1 MADPRGFLKVRHREV
16 PPNRPVELRLRDW
29 KDVHE
34 HLEDGQPFLR
44 EQAGRCMDCGVPFCH
59 NGCPLGNL
67 IPEWNDLVWRG
78 QWADAYD
85 RLHATN
91 NFPEFTGRICPAPC
105 ETSCVLGIN
114 QPPVTIKNIE
124 ATIIDEAYA
133 RGLVT
138 PQVPQRL
145 TGHTVA
151 VVGSG
156 PAGLAAAQQLTR
168 AGHTVAVYERD
179 DAVGGLLRYGVPDFK
194 LEKVHIDRRL
204 EQMEAEGTRFRTGVE
219 IGRDVTWAQL
229 HARYDALV
237 VATGATVP
245 RELEVP
251 GKKLA
256 GVHVAMD
263 FLHQANRVVAGET
276 VEDQI
281 TAAGKHV
288 VIIGGGDTGSDCLGT
303 ALRQG
308 AASVTTLAIGRR
320 PPTERPAN
328 QPWPTDPILFEVS
341 SSHEEGGERTFLA
354 STVELVG
361 DERVERLRLAE
372 TEYLSD
378 GRRVPKPGTE
388 HDIPADLVLV
398 AMGFTGPETPQLTEQ
413 LGVELTPRGL
423 VQRSDDFATTVPG
436 VFVAGDAGRGQSLV
450 VWAIAEGRAAAAA
463 VDRFLSGDTELPAP
477 VAASTVALRP

>member
-1 MADPRGFLKVRHREV
+1 MADPRGFLKVRDREL
-16 PPNRPVELRLRDW
+16 PPNRPVEVRLRDW
-29 KDVHE
+29 KDVHA
-34 HLEDGQPFLR
+34 HLEQGQPFLK
-44 EQAGRCMDCGVPFCH
+44 EQAGRCMDCGIPFCH

-78 QWADAYD
+78 QWGDAID

-105 ETSCVLGIN
+105 ESSCVLGIN
-114 QPPVTIKNIE
+114 QPPVTIKNVE
-124 ATIIDEAYA
+124 VSIIDEAFD

-179 DAVGGLLRYGVPDFK
+179 DAIGGLLRYGVPDFK
-194 LEKVHIDRRL
+194 LEKIHIDRRL
-204 EQMEAEGTRFRTGVE
+204 EQMSAEGTRFRSGVE

-229 HARYDALV
+229 QARYDAIV

-245 RELEVP
+245 RELRVP
-251 GKKLA
+251 GTELG

-263 FLHQANRVVAGET
+263 YLHQANTVAAGKP
-276 VEDQI
+276 VENQI
-281 TAAGKHV
+281 TAEGKHV

-308 AASVTTLAIGRR
+308 AASVTTLAIGKR
-320 PPTERPAN
+320 PPEDRPAA

-341 SSHEEGGERTFLA
+341 SSHAEGGEREYLA
-354 STVELVG
+354 STVEFVG
-361 DERVERLRLAE
+361 DGQVQRLRLAT

-378 GRRVPKPGTE
+378 GRRVPQAGTE
-388 HDIPADLVLV
+388 REIPADLVLV
-398 AMGFTGPETPQLTEQ
+398 AMGFTGPETTPLSDQ
-413 LGVELTPRGL
+413 LGIELTSRGL
-423 VQRSDDFATTVPG
+423 VARGDDFATTVPG

-450 VWAIAEGRAAAAA
+450 VWAIAEGRATAAA
-463 VDRFLSGDTELPAP
+463 VDTYLSGATELPSP
-477 VAASTVALRP
+477 VTASTVALRP